1 MPWGFLS
8 IYLLYILDGA
18 VGLLYLSLL
27 IPCNGYLALRSF
39 SVLLSFFLNGGK
51 KRPKL
56 VILAEMSIWGH
67 GIGLLIGGS
76 ENIHA

>member
-1 MPWGFLS
+1 M
-8 IYLLYILDGA
+8 LYGA
-18 VGLLYLSLL
+18 TELLYLSLL
-27 IPCNGYLALRSF
+27 IPCNGYLALRSR
-39 SVLLSFFLNGGK
+39 SVLLSFFLKEKK